1 MIDLTC
7 RQVADFLMAYLD
19 HELDTAA
26 RAAFDAHLHECDE
39 CVLYLR
45 SYVDAVRLGK
55 AAYRDPDAAAT
66 DVMPEQLVRAVLAAR
81 KR

>member
-1 MIDLTC
+1 MTDLTC

-19 HELDTAA
+19 HDLDADV
-26 RAAFDAHLHECDE
+26 RAAFDAHLYECDE

-45 SYVDAVRLGK
+45 SYVDAVRLGRD
-55 AAYRDPDAAAT
+55 AYRDPDAAAVE
-66 DVMPEQLVRAVLAAR
+66 VMPEKLVRAVLAAR